1 MVNDFWRFEAG
12 EATDAAREVVHHDPD
27 TLWERIPVP
36 ADADAASASLSAL
49 AAEFLKLPPSIR
61 GALGRAAGNAAQLSD
76 DRLQGLAELL
86 QNADDE
92 GADAAYFLV
101 DDNRLLFG
109 HNGNDFTLP
118 DVWGLTIPWLSDKT
132 GQAEKLGRFGIGLKT
147 LQSLSETLEGHNGH
161 FHIRLG
167 RSTLQPADED
177 SNWPNRPRAAKT
189 IFVVPFQHG
198 VTTQDE
204 VADWLRSWG
213 DAGLLF
219 LRTLRSVSLLDAGG
233 QVVTQLAVEHS
244 DPETVTFANGDANRA
259 TVSAGDDRSWL
270 LYSRNAESPAGHRA
284 GKSHGD
290 TTPVAVAFPRF
301 GSDEGHVHIGLPV
314 RTIGV
319 PFRFAGQFDPL
330 ANRRDLADSQ
340 WNLDVFA
347 LVADL
352 WLDATLDLFHVGA
365 ADAWAA
371 VPLDG
376 EYAADRFSPGP
387 LHDAVLDRLMTDSRL
402 RLANRLRLVGGDENR
417 HPLRDLAYET
427 SDLTEILTYD
437 DVRELAD
444 AVDVV
449 VAANRS
455 DDGRWR
461 DVISELSDVGA
472 DTPAVVDVASA
483 VQLLNADDRTI
494 EFMADLTAAVVAVAA
509 TDEDEDEDLA
519 ADLISSTCLVLA
531 DGRRVSPQQATD
543 LSVLL
548 PQDAAALWSTLGIG
562 AQLHHAYIERPG
574 WSEIADWLRGIDALR
589 RTATDDDALRVL
601 AAAGRTEVELGAPLT
616 DDQANALRAAL
627 ESVDESLRSGLG
639 VGIGRAIRL
648 EATVYQT
655 DGKRKQIFARPAD
668 SYFIEKEKN
677 SWSNAAKKTPGLVWL
692 HRRYSEALRAPAGRS
707 GIGSQRLFR
716 LLGAENVPRMA
727 SFPSNGAFYKQ
738 YSYHADGLWRT
749 APGSPARRRKQLDE
763 VGAQCTLDD
772 FCSPDLEKVL
782 ADIASEKNASRR
794 RERANAV
801 AGCLA
806 RNWDRLEPC
815 ARVTAANP
823 DNGWRHRGEVDAW
836 WVNQAASVAWL
847 ANGRGRPASPGQ
859 LRFKTATNVAMHGS
873 DPALYLAAGYDL
885 PLNRDVLTSLGVEG
899 NPTVASLIDRL
910 VAIRAAHLSGQP
922 LHSNGSDSHPM
933 TLQEATD
940 LAAPFYQA
948 LATETHGTAVQRVG
962 NMQAGVVRSHF
973 DRGDG
978 LIITSHGWR
987 RTALTRSGAPI
998 FGDLLAFVPAVLGT
1012 EPLWTAL
1019 GVRAPTADDAKAVI
1033 KELAGMRTTSTT
1045 DERQIMLE
1053 ALRILARTPSDRL
1066 GQLRRQPVFV
1076 GSGWVSKRP
1085 VYAVEN
1091 PLLAEALQAKLP
1103 IWQPGGQLLQ
1113 LKSLIEPLSLTSIDA
1128 SHARVLHESSATYD
1142 ADLTETFRRAVRNLQ
1157 TDLTLS
1163 APRTAETISL
1173 TWEDL
1178 AGFQVAVLPELRVQV
1193 SLPDSGG
1200 HQVTLPAWLD
1210 MQRATLFVCSPEE
1223 ASRARSGGY
1232 AIASSFEASPRELA
1246 HAWLAAWAD
1255 AEAGAQAEL
1264 VVSAAARAAEEKLRR
1279 ERSQAALI
1287 SLPTST
1293 NEPSARSAGRP
1304 KKGAPSSP
1312 GGSGSH
1318 RPPLRARTLVD
1329 PGALVLQPTAGELI
1343 AGTPRGEGA
1352 TGAQGTTGSS
1362 EAGKSK
1368 LKDPKPD
1375 HPKQPSGGGRGPLNY
1390 TAHERESAGL
1400 ELLRMALAG
1409 DGCTLTDVRH
1419 QPNVGADAVD
1429 DRGRYYELKVHQGAI
1444 PDTVRLED
1452 SQIQRAMAA
1461 PDDFFLV
1468 LVANVEDGQGNPEV
1482 RIIHDP
1488 LHHLSVQPQGAV
1500 HLRGVLSAE
1509 VARSWTFGPV
1519 VGGDDDE
1526 PSESD

>member
-1 MVNDFWRFEAG
+1 MGEEIWRFGAVEA
-12 EATDAAREVVHHDPD
+12 ADAARQVVHHDPD
-27 TLWERIPVP
+27 EPWERIPIP
-36 ADADAASASLSAL
+36 DDADAASASLSAL

-61 GALGRAAGNAAQLSD
+61 GALGRATSNAAQLSD

-92 GADAAYFLV
+92 GADTAYFLV

-109 HNGNDFTLP
+109 HNGSDFTLP
-118 DVWGLTIPWLSDKT
+118 DVWGLTIPWLSEKT

-167 RSTLQPADED
+167 RSTLQPADD
-177 SNWPNRPRAAKT
+177 DPSWPNRPPAAT
-189 IFVVPFQHG
+189 TVFVVPFQHG
-198 VTTQDE
+198 ATTQDE
-204 VADWLRSWG
+204 VAEWLRSWG

-219 LRTLRSVSLLDAGG
+219 LRTLRAVTLLDLGG
-233 QVVTQLAVEHS
+233 HVVTHLALEHS
-244 DPETVTFANGDANRA
+244 DPENVTFANGDATRT

-270 LYSRNAESPAGHRA
+270 LYSRNAKSPAGNRA

-301 GSDEGHVHIGLPV
+301 GGDEGHVHIGLPV

-340 WNLDVFA
+340 WNLDLIA

-352 WLDATLDLFHVGA
+352 WLDAMLDLFHIGA
-365 ADAWAA
+365 ANAWAA

-376 EYAADRFSPGP
+376 EYAADGFSSGP
-387 LHDAVLDRLMTDSRL
+387 LHAAVLDRLMTDSRL
-402 RLANRLRLVGGDENR
+402 GLAYRLRLVGGDRNR

-427 SDLTEILTYD
+427 SDLTEILTD
-437 DVRELAD
+437 EDVRELAD

-461 DVISELSDVGA
+461 DVISELSDIGA
-472 DTPAVVDVASA
+472 DTPAVVDVACA
-483 VQLLNADDRTI
+483 VQLLSADDRTI
-494 EFMADLTAAVVAVAA
+494 EFITDLTAAVVAVAA
-509 TDEDEDEDLA
+509 REEDEDEDLA
-519 ADLISSTCLVLA
+519 TELISSTCLVLA
-531 DGRRVSPQQATD
+531 DGRRVSPEEATD

-548 PQDAAALWSTLGIG
+548 PQDASALWSTLGIG
-562 AQLHHAYIERPG
+562 VQLHHAYTERPG
-574 WSEIADWLRGIDALR
+574 WPEIAAWLRGIEALR

-601 AAAGRTEVELGAPLT
+601 AAAGRMEVELDAPLT

-639 VGIGRAIRL
+639 AGIGRAIRL
-648 EATVYQT
+648 EATVYQA
-655 DGKRKQIFARPAD
+655 DGKRKQVFARPAD

-692 HRRYSEALRAPAGRS
+692 HRRYSEALRTPAGRS

-716 LLGAENVPRMA
+716 LLGAESVPRLA
-727 SFPSNGAFYKQ
+727 RFPSNEDFYKQ
-738 YSYHADGLWRT
+738 YSYHAPGLWRR
-749 APGSPARRRKQLDE
+749 APGSPARRKKQLDE

-782 ADIASEKNASRR
+782 ADIAGERNASRR
-794 RERANAV
+794 RERANALV
-801 AGCLA
+801 GCLA
-806 RNWDRLEPC
+806 RNWDRLEPH
-815 ARVTAANP
+815 AKVAAANP
-823 DNGWRHRGEVDAW
+823 DNGWRPRGEVDAW
-836 WVNQAASVAWL
+836 WVSQAASVAWL
-847 ANGRGRPASPGQ
+847 AHGRGRPACPGQ
-859 LRFKTATNVAMHGS
+859 LRFKTPTNVAMHGD

-885 PLNRDVLTSLGVEG
+885 QPNRDVLTALGVEG
-899 NPTVASLIDRL
+899 NPAVAALIDKL
-910 VAIRAAHLSGQP
+910 SEIRAAHLSGQP
-922 LHSNGSDSHPM
+922 LHSDGSDAHPM
-933 TLQEATD
+933 TAQEATD

-948 LATETHGTAVQRVG
+948 LAAEVHGGAVQRVG
-962 NMQAGVVRSHF
+962 NMQATVVRNHF

-978 LIITSHGWR
+978 LIITNHGWR

-1033 KELAGMRTTSTT
+1033 KKLAGTRSMST

-1091 PLLAEALQAKLP
+1091 PLLAEALKAKLP

-1113 LKSLIEPLSLTSIDA
+1113 LKSLIEPLSLTLIDA
-1128 SHARVLHESSATYD
+1128 AHARVLHESSATYD

-1178 AGFQVAVLPELRVQV
+1178 AGFQVAVLPGLRVQV

-1200 HQVTLPAWLD
+1200 HQATLPAWLD
-1210 MQRATLFVCSPEE
+1210 MQRATLFVCTPEE

-1246 HAWLAAWAD
+1246 HAWLAAWSD

-1279 ERSQAALI
+1279 EKSQAALI

-1293 NEPSARSAGRP
+1293 KEHSARSAGRP
-1304 KKGAPSSP
+1304 KKGATSSP

-1318 RPPLRARTLVD
+1318 QPPLRARTLVD
-1329 PGALVLQPTAGELI
+1329 PGALALQRTAGELI
-1343 AGTPRGEGA
+1343 VGTPRGEGA

-1362 EAGKSK
+1362 EPGKSK

-1400 ELLRMALAG
+1400 ELLRMVLAG
-1409 DGCTLTDVRH
+1409 DECTLTDVRH

-1444 PDTVRLED
+1444 PDTVKLED

-1468 LVANVEDGQGNPEV
+1468 LVGNVEDGQGNPEV

-1488 LHHLSVQPQGAV
+1488 LHHLTVQPQGAV
-1500 HLRGVLSAE
+1500 HLKGVLSAE
-1509 VARSWTFGPV
+1509 VARSWTFEPV
-1519 VGGDDDE
+1519 VEDDDDE
-1526 PSESD
+1526 PWESD